1 MTQEQFDR
9 ERQYCASMAVMREM
23 LGMGILSAKEY
34 RQIETI
40 LAGKYRPSIGR
51 FLFENP

>member
-9 ERQYCASMAVMREM
+9 ERRYCVAMSIVREM
-23 LGMGILSAKEY
+23 LGSGALSAREY

-51 FLFENP
+51 FLCGNP